1 MKRIILNLACA
12 LALVAA
18 GFSFWVITSP
28 VTALA
33 SGASADCN
41 GGGTVTCSM
50 SGAACSSHDPTPEAN
65 GYCECIQNGQQ
76 VLFKTCDRAGDH
88 DPPLAD

>member
-1 MKRIILNLACA
+1 
-12 LALVAA
+12 
-18 GFSFWVITSP
+18 
-28 VTALA
+28 
-33 SGASADCN
+33 
-41 GGGTVTCSM
+41 M

-65 GYCECIQNGQQ
+65 GYCECIQNGEQ